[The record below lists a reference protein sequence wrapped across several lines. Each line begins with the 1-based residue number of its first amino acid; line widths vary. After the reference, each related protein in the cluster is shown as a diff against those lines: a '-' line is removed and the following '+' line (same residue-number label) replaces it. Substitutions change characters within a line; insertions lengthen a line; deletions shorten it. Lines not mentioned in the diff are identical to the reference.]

1 MKHYFSLGAK
11 KAMFP
16 GNGVKP
22 DLLSRL
28 QPIQIYGPAYY
39 PRHFVSHAVK
49 KGELSVECKFDCSTR
64 ASIFVSYVYSFASLR
79 KEFAYNFNL

>member
-28 QPIQIYGPAYY
+28 QPIQIYGPVYY
-39 PRHFVSHAVK
+39 HRHFVSHAVK

-64 ASIFVSYVYSFASLR
+64 ASIFVSYSFASLR

>member
-39 PRHFVSHAVK
+39 HRHFVSHAVK
-49 KGELSVECKFDCSTR
+49 KGELSVECKFDCIYTR
-64 ASIFVSYVYSFASLR
+64 ASIFVSYSFASLK

>member
-28 QPIQIYGPAYY
+28 QPIQIYYH
-39 PRHFVSHAVK
+39 RHFVSHAVK

-64 ASIFVSYVYSFASLR
+64 TSIFVSYSFASLR